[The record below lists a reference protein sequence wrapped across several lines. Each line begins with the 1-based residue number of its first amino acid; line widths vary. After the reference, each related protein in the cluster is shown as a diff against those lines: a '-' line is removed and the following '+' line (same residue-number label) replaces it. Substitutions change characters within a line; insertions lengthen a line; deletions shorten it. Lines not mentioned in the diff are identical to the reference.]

1 MINILVVDDSAVDR
15 FVIQGLLSVHQQF
28 EIDTAGDGAV
38 ALEKIRNRVPDLVLT
53 DMQMPNMD
61 GLQLVEAI
69 RSRYPAVPV
78 ILVTGEGS
86 EDLACMALQRGAAG
100 YVPKIHCK
108 ELLHSTIEHVMELR
122 RSEACFKRLIDS
134 TTLCQ
139 FEYSIDNDVTLI
151 APLLELAQRMCAGMK
166 ICDEAG
172 CMQIGIALEH
182 AILNAIYHGSLE
194 IGTDDHSDPQLIAQ
208 RLKAAPY
215 AQRKIFVELR
225 ITREEAR
232 FVVGDQ
238 GPGFNAKEMTSKA
251 RQLALTGETG
261 RGLFLMWA
269 FMDSLTFDEKG
280 NTTVMV
286 KRRSPAAL
294 SESNSVK
301 NKAQLPTVMG
311 MLDPHDRPARVSLTT
326 EELRSIVKRLTQLT
340 SNSSLCSANQPEFVN
355 LLKVFKDKLA
365 LRFEAFDYFEEALKS
380 ATNGGRQSDKLRAQ
394 HRELFERA
402 QGIVDA
408 ATNGSADDYAGLSKQ
423 VNELL
428 HSLEVHEAAET
439 EMIVN
444 AMFQDIGGGD

>member
-1 MINILVVDDSAVDR
+1 
-15 FVIQGLLSVHQQF
+15 
-28 EIDTAGDGAV
+28 
-38 ALEKIRNRVPDLVLT
+38 
-53 DMQMPNMD
+53 
-61 GLQLVEAI
+61 
-69 RSRYPAVPV
+69 
-78 ILVTGEGS
+78 
-86 EDLACMALQRGAAG
+86 
-100 YVPKIHCK
+100 
-108 ELLHSTIEHVMELR
+108 MELR

-182 AILNAIYHGSLE
+182 AILNAIYHGNLE

-251 RQLALTGETG
+251 RQMALTGETG

-326 EELRSIVKRLTQLT
+326 EELRSIVKLPTPAYALPTNQ
-340 SNSSLCSANQPEFVN
+340 SSSIC
-355 LLKVFKDKLA
+355 
-365 LRFEAFDYFEEALKS
+365 
-380 ATNGGRQSDKLRAQ
+380 
-394 HRELFERA
+394 
-402 QGIVDA
+402 
-408 ATNGSADDYAGLSKQ
+408 
-423 VNELL
+423 
-428 HSLEVHEAAET
+428 
-439 EMIVN
+439 
-444 AMFQDIGGGD
+444 